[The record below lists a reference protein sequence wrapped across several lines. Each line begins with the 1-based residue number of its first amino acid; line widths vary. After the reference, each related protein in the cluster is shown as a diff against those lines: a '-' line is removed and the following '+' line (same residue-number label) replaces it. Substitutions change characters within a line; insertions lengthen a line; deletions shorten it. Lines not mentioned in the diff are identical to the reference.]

1 MADITKLRVN
11 GVDYQIRDAQAS
23 AYTDTATS
31 ALASAFDTKLEG
43 KADKASLPSHIVSSV
58 TYQDANVG
66 EDTRPSITV
75 DGTKT
80 VLNLANKLEWDSNA
94 KSLKLYSG
102 NHLLAT
108 VDGTTWVKDGM
119 VESVAV
125 VGNNLEI
132 TFNTDSGKEKIS
144 VPLTDVFN
152 PDNYYN
158 KTEIDSKFENV
169 SISDEYVTEI
179 SNVENALDTS
189 GRIVLNVKTN
199 KNAEGTEVRLPK
211 IGNKLQFDSETNK
224 LYLKNGFINVSNADL
239 SPLKGIQASIS
250 GDTLVLA

>member
-43 KADKASLPSHIVSSV
+43 KADKTSLPSHIVSSV

-108 VDGTTWVKDGM
+108 VDGSTWVKDGM
-119 VESVAV
+119 VESAAI

-144 VPLTDVFN
+144 VPLTDIFN

-169 SISDEYVTEI
+169 TISDEYVTEI
-179 SNVENALDTS
+179 SNVEDITHRS
-189 GRIVLNVKTN
+189 VLKVKTN
-199 KNAEGTEVRLPK
+199 KNTEGTEVPLPHLGNRLH
-211 IGNKLQFDSETNK
+211 FDSETNN
-224 LYLKNGFINVSNADL
+224 LYLRNGLSNVDSADL
-239 SPLKGIQASIS
+239 SPLKGTKASVS

>member
-43 KADKASLPSHIVSSV
+43 KADKTSLPSHIVSSV
-58 TYQDANVG
+58 TYQDTNVG

-108 VDGTTWVKDGM
+108 VDGSTWVKDGM
-119 VESVAV
+119 VESAAIVA
-125 VGNNLEI
+125 NNLEI
-132 TFNTDSGKEKIS
+132 TFNTDAGKEKIS
-144 VPLTDVFN
+144 VPLTDIFN
-152 PDNYYN
+152 PENYYN

-169 SISDEYVTEI
+169 SISDEYITEI
-179 SNVENALDTS
+179 SNVKDSLGS
-189 GRIVLNVKTN
+189 SVLKVKTN
-199 KNAEGTEVRLPK
+199 KNTEGTDVLLRYL
-211 IGNKLQFDSETNK
+211 GNKLYFDSETNN
-224 LYLKNGFINVSNADL
+224 LYFMNGIENVSNTDL
-239 SPLKGIQASIS
+239 SPLKGTKASVS

>member
-1 MADITKLRVN
+1 MRVN

-43 KADKASLPSHIVSSV
+43 KADKTSLPSHIVSSV

-119 VESVAV
+119 VESAAI

-144 VPLTDVFN
+144 VPLTDIFN
-152 PDNYYN
+152 PDNYYD
-158 KTEIDSKFENV
+158 KATIDRKLEG
-169 SISDEYVTEI
+169 ISVADEYVTSIE
-179 SNVENALDTS
+179 NVQKYNSPYL
-189 GRIVLNVKTN
+189 RVKTN
-199 KNAEGTEVRLPK
+199 KDTQGTDVPLSFVASELS
-211 IGNKLQFDSETNK
+211 FDS
-224 LYLKNGFINVSNADL
+224 VSNILHLANGSKDLSNVDL
-239 SPLKGIQASIS
+239 SPLKGTKASVS
-250 GDTLVLA
+250 GDTLILS

>member
-43 KADKASLPSHIVSSV
+43 KADKTSLPSHIVSSV
-58 TYQDANVG
+58 TYQDTNVG

-119 VESVAV
+119 VESVAIV
-125 VGNNLEI
+125 ENNLEI

-144 VPLTDVFN
+144 VPLTDIFN
-152 PDNYYN
+152 PDNYYD
-158 KTEIDSKFENV
+158 KSTIDSKFENV

-179 SNVENALDTS
+179 SNVKDSLGS
-189 GRIVLNVKTN
+189 SVLKVKTN
-199 KNAEGTEVRLPK
+199 KNTEGTDVLLRYL
-211 IGNKLQFDSETNK
+211 GNKLYFDSETNN
-224 LYLKNGFINVSNADL
+224 LHFMNGIENVSNTDL
-239 SPLKGIQASIS
+239 SPLKGTKASIS

>member
-43 KADKASLPSHIVSSV
+43 KADKTSLPSHIVSSV
-58 TYQDANVG
+58 TYQDTNVG

-108 VDGTTWVKDGM
+108 VDGSTWVKDGM
-119 VESVAV
+119 VESAAV

-169 SISDEYVTEI
+169 TISDEYITDI
-179 SNVENALDTS
+179 SNVQDAS
-189 GRIVLNVKTN
+189 GSSVLKVKTN
-199 KNAEGTEVRLPK
+199 KNTVGKKVELDNL
-211 IGNKLQFDSETNK
+211 GNKLQFDSTTNR
-224 LYLKNGFINVSNADL
+224 LYLKNGSVEVSRADL
-239 SPLKGIQASIS
+239 SQLKGTKASVS

>member
-43 KADKASLPSHIVSSV
+43 KADKTSLPSHIVSSV

-94 KSLKLYSG
+94 KALKLYSG

-119 VESVAV
+119 VESAAIVA
-125 VGNNLEI
+125 NNLEI

-144 VPLTDVFN
+144 VPLTDIFN
-152 PDNYYN
+152 PDNYYD
-158 KTEIDSKFENV
+158 KTAIDRKFENV
-169 SISDEYVTEI
+169 TISDEYVTEI
-179 SNVENALDTS
+179 SNAQDTNE
-189 GRIVLNVKTN
+189 RPLLNVKTN
-199 KNAEGTEVRLPK
+199 KNAEGTNVTLNNVGNRLK
-211 IGNKLQFDSETNK
+211 FISTTNE
-224 LYLKNGFINVSNADL
+224 LYLNCGGYPLSYIDL
-239 SPLKGIQASIS
+239 SPLKGTKASVS

>member
-43 KADKASLPSHIVSSV
+43 KADKTSLPSHIVSSV

-119 VESVAV
+119 VESAAI

-169 SISDEYVTEI
+169 SISDEYITSIENKVDASGGSFLRVT
-179 SNVENALDTS
+179 
-189 GRIVLNVKTN
+189 TN
-199 KNAEGTEVRLPK
+199 KHTEGTAVPL
-211 IGNKLQFDSETNK
+211 IHLGNKLQFDSTTNN
-224 LYLKNGFINVSNADL
+224 LYLKNGPLNVSSADL
-239 SPLKGIQASIS
+239 SKLKGTKASIS

>member
-43 KADKASLPSHIVSSV
+43 KADKTSLPSHIVSSV

-108 VDGTTWVKDGM
+108 VDGSTWVKDGM
-119 VESVAV
+119 VESAAI

-144 VPLTDVFN
+144 VPLTDIFN

-179 SNVENALDTS
+179 SNVDVGGSSFLK
-189 GRIVLNVKTN
+189 VKTN
-199 KNAEGTEVRLPK
+199 KNTEGIAVSLRYL
-211 IGNKLQFDSETNK
+211 GNKLQFDSETNK
-224 LYLKNGFINVSNADL
+224 LYLKNGNLDVSYTDL
-239 SPLKGIQASIS
+239 YPLKGTKASVS

>member
-43 KADKASLPSHIVSSV
+43 KADKTSLPSHIVSSV

-94 KSLKLYSG
+94 KALKLYSG

-108 VDGTTWVKDGM
+108 VDGSTWVKDGM

-169 SISDEYVTEI
+169 TISDEYITDI
-179 SNVENALDTS
+179 SNVEDAS
-189 GRIVLNVKTN
+189 GWSVLKVKTN
-199 KNAEGTEVRLPK
+199 KNTEGKTVPLLHL
-211 IGNKLQFDSETNK
+211 GNKIEFNSETNE
-224 LYLKNGFINVSNADL
+224 LKFNNGSFNLSRADL
-239 SPLKGIQASIS
+239 SPLKGTKASVS

>member
-43 KADKASLPSHIVSSV
+43 KADKTSLPSHIVSSV
-58 TYQDANVG
+58 TYQDTNVG

-108 VDGTTWVKDGM
+108 VDGSTWVKDGM

-125 VGNNLEI
+125 VENNLEI

-179 SNVENALDTS
+179 ENTQSAGGSPILK
-189 GRIVLNVKTN
+189 VKTN
-199 KNAEGTEVRLPK
+199 KNTEGKTVQLPFL
-211 IGNKLQFDSETNK
+211 GNKLEFDSILNR
-224 LYLKNGFINVSNADL
+224 LYLKNGLNNVSETDL
-239 SPLKGIQASIS
+239 SPLKGTKASVS

>member
-43 KADKASLPSHIVSSV
+43 KADKTSLPSHIVSSV
-58 TYQDANVG
+58 TYQDTNVG

-108 VDGTTWVKDGM
+108 VDGSTWVKDGM
-119 VESVAV
+119 VESAAIVA
-125 VGNNLEI
+125 NNLEI

-144 VPLTDVFN
+144 VPLTDIFN
-152 PDNYYN
+152 PDNYYD
-158 KTEIDSKFENV
+158 KAAIDRKFENV

-179 SNVENALDTS
+179 SNVKS
-189 GRIVLNVKTN
+189 GPVNEVYLNVKTN
-199 KNAEGTEVRLPK
+199 KNTEGTLVSLPYL
-211 IGNKLQFDSETNK
+211 GDSLVFNESTNK
-224 LYLKNGFINVSNADL
+224 LFIENGQRVISQADL
-239 SPLKGIQASIS
+239 STLKGTKASIS

>member
-43 KADKASLPSHIVSSV
+43 KADKTSLPSHIVSSV
-58 TYQDANVG
+58 TYQDTNVG

-108 VDGTTWVKDGM
+108 VDGSTWVKDGM
-119 VESVAV
+119 VESAAI

-179 SNVENALDTS
+179 SNVKDITHRS
-189 GRIVLNVKTN
+189 VLKVKTN
-199 KNAEGTEVRLPK
+199 KNTEGTDVLLRYL
-211 IGNKLQFDSETNK
+211 GNSLVFDSETNE
-224 LYLKNGFINVSNADL
+224 LKFNNGDLNVSSVDL
-239 SPLKGIQASIS
+239 SPLKGTKASVS

>member
-43 KADKASLPSHIVSSV
+43 KADKTSLPSHIVSSV
-58 TYQDANVG
+58 TYQDTNVG

-169 SISDEYVTEI
+169 SISDEYVTSI
-179 SNVENALDTS
+179 ENIQGAGDS
-189 GRIVLNVKTN
+189 SVLKVKTN
-199 KNAEGTEVRLPK
+199 KNTEGKNVELPYL
-211 IGNKLQFDSETNK
+211 GNKLYFNSETNN
-224 LYLKNGFINVSNADL
+224 LYLRNGLINVSNTDL
-239 SPLKGIQASIS
+239 SPLKGTKASIS

>member
-43 KADKASLPSHIVSSV
+43 KADKTSLPSHIVSSV
-58 TYQDANVG
+58 TYQDTNVG

-108 VDGTTWVKDGM
+108 VDGSTWVKDGM
-119 VESVAV
+119 VESAAI

-144 VPLTDVFN
+144 VPLTDIFN
-152 PDNYYN
+152 PDNYYD
-158 KTEIDSKFENV
+158 KAAIDRKFENV
-169 SISDEYVTEI
+169 TISDEYVTDIE
-179 SNVENALDTS
+179 NVQGLGGAT
-189 GRIVLNVKTN
+189 VLKVKTN
-199 KNAEGTEVRLPK
+199 KDTAGKAVPLTYV
-211 IGNKLQFDSETNK
+211 GNRLQFDSTINELN
-224 LYLKNGFINVSNADL
+224 LQNGNAPLSRVDL
-239 SPLKGIQASIS
+239 SPLKGTKASVS

>member
-11 GVDYQIRDAQAS
+11 GTDYQIRDAKAS

-43 KADKASLPSHIVSSV
+43 KADKTSLPSHIVSSV
-58 TYQDANVG
+58 TYQDTNVG

-108 VDGTTWVKDGM
+108 VDGSTWVKDGM
-119 VESVAV
+119 VESAAI

-144 VPLTDVFN
+144 VPLTDIFN

-169 SISDEYVTEI
+169 SISDEYITDI
-179 SNVENALDTS
+179 SNVEDES
-189 GRIVLNVKTN
+189 GWSVLKVKTN
-199 KNAEGTEVRLPK
+199 KNTEGTLVSLPHL
-211 IGNKLQFDSETNK
+211 GNSLVFAESTNK
-224 LYLKNGFINVSNADL
+224 LFLENGQAVISQADL
-239 SPLKGIQASIS
+239 SPLKGTKASVS

>member
-43 KADKASLPSHIVSSV
+43 KADKTSLPSHIVSSV

-119 VESVAV
+119 VQSVAIV
-125 VGNNLEI
+125 SNNLEI

-144 VPLTDVFN
+144 VPLTDIFN

-158 KTEIDSKFENV
+158 KSEIDSKFENV
-169 SISDEYVTEI
+169 SISDEYVTSIE
-179 SNVENALDTS
+179 NVPTFDDGTAF
-189 GRIVLNVKTN
+189 RVKTN
-199 KNAEGTEVRLPK
+199 KNTEGKAVLLNYL
-211 IGNKLQFDSETNK
+211 GNKLQFDSETNK
-224 LYLKNGFINVSNADL
+224 LYFNNGPRHISNADL
-239 SPLKGIQASIS
+239 SPLKGTKASVS

>member
-43 KADKASLPSHIVSSV
+43 KADKTSLPSHIVSSV

-94 KSLKLYSG
+94 KALKLYSG
-102 NHLLAT
+102 NHLLGT
-108 VDGTTWVKDGM
+108 VDGRTWVKDGM

-169 SISDEYVTEI
+169 SISDEYVTSIE
-179 SNVENALDTS
+179 NVQGAGDS
-189 GRIVLNVKTN
+189 SVLKVKTN
-199 KNAEGTEVRLPK
+199 KNTEGKNVELPYL
-211 IGNKLQFDSETNK
+211 GNSLVFDSGTNK
-224 LYLKNGFINVSNADL
+224 LYLRNGLNNVSNADL
-239 SPLKGIQASIS
+239 SKLKGTKASVS

>member
-43 KADKASLPSHIVSSV
+43 KADKTSLPSHIVSSV

-108 VDGTTWVKDGM
+108 VDGSTWVKDGM

-158 KTEIDSKFENV
+158 KTEIDRKFENV

-179 SNVENALDTS
+179 ENTQSAGGSPILK
-189 GRIVLNVKTN
+189 VKTN
-199 KNAEGTEVRLPK
+199 KNTEGKTVQLPFL
-211 IGNKLQFDSETNK
+211 GNKLEFDSILNR
-224 LYLKNGFINVSNADL
+224 LYLKNGLINVSETDL
-239 SPLKGIQASIS
+239 SPLKGTKASVS

>member
-43 KADKASLPSHIVSSV
+43 KADKTSLPSHIVSSV

-94 KSLKLYSG
+94 KALKLYSG

-119 VESVAV
+119 VESAAV

-169 SISDEYVTEI
+169 SISDEYVTSIE
-179 SNVENALDTS
+179 NVQDSYGST
-189 GRIVLNVKTN
+189 VLKVKTN
-199 KNAEGTEVRLPK
+199 KNIEGKNVELPYL
-211 IGNKLQFDSETNK
+211 GNSLVFDSGTK
-224 LYLKNGFINVSNADL
+224 SLYLRNGVNNVSRADL
-239 SPLKGIQASIS
+239 STLKGTQASVS

>member
-43 KADKASLPSHIVSSV
+43 KADKTSLPSHIVSSV
-58 TYQDANVG
+58 TYQDTNVG

-108 VDGTTWVKDGM
+108 VDGSTWVKDGM
-119 VESVAV
+119 VESAAI
-125 VGNNLEI
+125 VGNKLEI

-144 VPLTDVFN
+144 VPLTDIFN

-158 KTEIDSKFENV
+158 KTEIDSKFQNV
-169 SISDEYVTEI
+169 SISDEYVKSIE
-179 SNVENALDTS
+179 NVTS
-189 GRIVLNVKTN
+189 GPVGEVYLKVKTN
-199 KNAEGTEVRLPK
+199 KNAEGTLVSLPHL
-211 IGNKLQFDSETNK
+211 GSKLAFNSETNNIF
-224 LYLKNGFINVSNADL
+224 LENGQTVISQADL
-239 SPLKGIQASIS
+239 SPLKGTKASVS

>member
-43 KADKASLPSHIVSSV
+43 KADKTSLPSHIVSSV

-94 KSLKLYSG
+94 KALKLYSG

-108 VDGTTWVKDGM
+108 VDGSTWVKDGM
-119 VESVAV
+119 VESASI

-169 SISDEYVTEI
+169 SISDEYVTDI
-179 SNVENALDTS
+179 SNVQDAS
-189 GRIVLNVKTN
+189 GSSVLYVKTN
-199 KNAEGTEVRLPK
+199 KNTEGKKVSLDNL
-211 IGNKLQFDSETNK
+211 GNKLQFDSTTNR
-224 LYLKNGFINVSNADL
+224 LYLKNGMVEVSRADL
-239 SPLKGIQASIS
+239 SQLKGTKASVS

>member
-31 ALASAFDTKLEG
+31 ALASAFDTKLAN
-43 KADKASLPSHIVSSV
+43 KADKTSLPSHIVSSV

-119 VESVAV
+119 VESAAIVA
-125 VGNNLEI
+125 NNLEI
-132 TFNTDSGKEKIS
+132 TFNTDAGKEKIS
-144 VPLTDVFN
+144 VPLTDIFN

-179 SNVENALDTS
+179 SNVKDSLGS
-189 GRIVLNVKTN
+189 SVLKVKTN
-199 KNAEGTEVRLPK
+199 KNTEGTDVLLRYL
-211 IGNKLQFDSETNK
+211 GNKLYFDSETNN
-224 LYLKNGFINVSNADL
+224 LYFMNGIENVSNTDL
-239 SPLKGIQASIS
+239 SPLKGTKASIS

>member
-43 KADKASLPSHIVSSV
+43 KADKTSLPSHIVSSV

-94 KSLKLYSG
+94 KALKLYSG

-119 VESVAV
+119 VQSVAIV
-125 VGNNLEI
+125 SNNLEI

-169 SISDEYVTEI
+169 TISDEYVTDI
-179 SNVENALDTS
+179 SNVQNAS
-189 GRIVLNVKTN
+189 GSSVLIVKTN
-199 KNAEGTEVRLPK
+199 KNTEGKKVSLDNL
-211 IGNKLQFDSETNK
+211 GNKLQFDSTTNR
-224 LYLKNGFINVSNADL
+224 LYLRNGIVEVSRADL

>member
-43 KADKASLPSHIVSSV
+43 KADKTSLPSHIVSSV
-58 TYQDANVG
+58 TYQDTNVG

-102 NHLLAT
+102 NHLLGS
-108 VDGTTWVKDGM
+108 VDGSTWVKDGM
-119 VESVAV
+119 VESAAV

-179 SNVENALDTS
+179 SNVMSIGAIS
-189 GRIVLNVKTN
+189 VLNVKTN
-199 KNAEGTEVRLPK
+199 KITEGKYVDLPYV
-211 IGNKLQFDSETNK
+211 GNKLTFDSSTNN
-224 LYLKNGFINVSNADL
+224 LHLKNGDKYDISQVDL
-239 SPLKGIQASIS
+239 SPLKGTKASVS

>member
-11 GVDYQIRDAQAS
+11 GTDYQIRDAQAS

-119 VESVAV
+119 VESAAIVA
-125 VGNNLEI
+125 NNLEI
-132 TFNTDSGKEKIS
+132 TFNTDAGKEKIS
-144 VPLTDVFN
+144 VPLTDIFN

-169 SISDEYVTEI
+169 SISDEYVTSIE
-179 SNVENALDTS
+179 NVQDVS
-189 GRIVLNVKTN
+189 GSSVLKVKTN
-199 KNAEGTEVRLPK
+199 KNTEGTNVSLDHL
-211 IGNKLQFDSETNK
+211 GNKLQFISDTNE
-224 LYLKNGFINVSNADL
+224 LYLKNGAILVSKADL
-239 SPLKGIQASIS
+239 SPLKGTKASVS